1 MYPIPCSSSSSSST
15 ESLCSNGDW
24 ARIVAVV
31 AIDAAVVLAV
41 ISPLPRPCRFRLSED
56 SSFEQ
61 PPIKY

>member
-1 MYPIPCSSSSSSST
+1 MYTPSYMYPIPCSSSSST

-41 ISPLPRPCRFRLSED
+41 ISPLPRPC
-56 SSFEQ
+56 
-61 PPIKY
+61 